1 MILKQSFKENLE
13 KSKNINL
20 HYYLNNIYSSL
31 PNINEISN
39 TIIYGPPGSGK
50 YILALKF
57 IEKYS
62 FYNLKYE
69 KKIIINH
76 NKQDYTI
83 KISDIHYEID
93 IELLGCNTKSL
104 LNEIY
109 NNIFDIIL
117 SSAKHKFGIILL
129 KNFHNIT
136 NELLDVIYSYMQKPI
151 NNNII
156 IKFIILTDS
165 ISFIPNNILNSSKI
179 MYVSHPKKSNY
190 SKINKKYKFDSSNY
204 IDNIN
209 YINLDIYEK
218 DIIKPYISICN
229 TLIEQIINID
239 DVNILKIRNILYDL
253 LVYNVSIADSIFYI
267 LKTLIEKNYLNKN
280 NLDVGNLYEK
290 TCIFFLYYNNNYRPI
305 FHLESYILYLIKL
318 VNEL

>member
-1 MILKQSFKENLE
+1 
-13 KSKNINL
+13 
-20 HYYLNNIYSSL
+20 
-31 PNINEISN
+31 
-39 TIIYGPPGSGK
+39 
-50 YILALKF
+50 
-57 IEKYS
+57 
-62 FYNLKYE
+62 
-69 KKIIINH
+69 
-76 NKQDYTI
+76 
-83 KISDIHYEID
+83 
-93 IELLGCNTKSL
+93 
-104 LNEIY
+104 
-109 NNIFDIIL
+109 
-117 SSAKHKFGIILL
+117 
-129 KNFHNIT
+129 
-136 NELLDVIYSYMQKPI
+136 MQKPI

-253 LVYNVSIADSIFYI
+253 LVYNVSIPDSIFYI